1 MLVTVPPILKLSLID
16 LRDQGSLAIVDLS
29 TYSVLPVTN
38 QYALQITPPG
48 WATVNVAFTPGQVN
62 IYKCADLGI
71 SCPQPECCPLPDGIY
86 EVQYTVLPQANASA
100 INAAKLDQTFIK
112 VDQIKCKFQ
121 NAFIK
126 VDMECKCVDDQKA
139 LKKELRTIDL
149 LIAGAVA
156 EANNCDPAMAYNLYK
171 KADSMLDRISC
182 TFGLPCSAEW
192 SCPQCN
198 N

>member
-1 MLVTVPPILKLSLID
+1 MLITVPPILKLSLLD

-29 TYSVLPVTN
+29 TYASLPTAPD
-38 QYALQITPPG
+38 YALQITPPG
-48 WATVNVAFTPGQVN
+48 WPTINVAFTPGVVN
-62 IYKCADLGI
+62 VYKCADLGI

-86 EVQYTVLPQANASA
+86 IVRYTIQNI
-100 INAAKLDQTFIK
+100 INQPDAYLEQTFIK

-121 NAFIK
+121 HAFLK
-126 VDMECKCVDDQKA
+126 VDMECNCKVDEQKA
-139 LKKELRTIDL
+139 LKKELRTIDM

-156 EANNCDPAMAYNLYK
+156 QANDCNPVMAYNLYS
-171 KADSMLDRISC
+171 KADAMLDRISC
-182 TFGLPCSAEW
+182 KFNLPCSGAW